1 MWTVVSFFHFFE
13 AALCSSYLLSQEKL
27 YYPPLGMP
35 ESHFIFLIRGGFKAS
50 LKKDIPLCLETKK
63 KKKKKNHVFSFEF
76 SPRSVCEHTKKFYL
90 HGISNATGQDNIL
103 SGVS

>member
-13 AALCSSYLLSQEKL
+13 AALCSSYLLSQDKL

-63 KKKKKNHVFSFEF
+63 KNHVFSFEL

-90 HGISNATGQDNIL
+90 HGISNATGKDSIL

>member
-13 AALCSSYLLSQEKL
+13 AALGSSYLLSQDKL

-63 KKKKKNHVFSFEF
+63 KKKKQNTSLALNSLPDLFVNIQKNSTYMVFQM
-76 SPRSVCEHTKKFYL
+76 PLGRTAY
-90 HGISNATGQDNIL
+90 
-103 SGVS
+103 

>member
-13 AALCSSYLLSQEKL
+13 AALCSSYLLSQDRL

-63 KKKKKNHVFSFEF
+63 KKKNHGFSFEL
-76 SPRSVCEHTKKFYL
+76 SPRSVCEYTKKFYL
-90 HGISNATGQDNIL
+90 HGISNATGKDSIL

>member
-63 KKKKKNHVFSFEF
+63 KKKKKKITSLALNSLPDLFVNIQKNSTYMVFQM
-76 SPRSVCEHTKKFYL
+76 PLGRTTY
-90 HGISNATGQDNIL
+90 
-103 SGVS
+103 

>member
-1 MWTVVSFFHFFE
+1 
-13 AALCSSYLLSQEKL
+13 
-27 YYPPLGMP
+27 MP
-35 ESHFIFLIRGGFKAS
+35 KSHFIFLIRGGFKAS

-63 KKKKKNHVFSFEF
+63 KKKKKNHRFCLELP
-76 SPRSVCEHTKKFYL
+76 PRSVCEHTKKFYL

>member
-13 AALCSSYLLSQEKL
+13 AALGSSYLLSQDKL

-63 KKKKKNHVFSFEF
+63 KKKNKT
-76 SPRSVCEHTKKFYL
+76 RL
-90 HGISNATGQDNIL
+90 
-103 SGVS
+103 

>member
-1 MWTVVSFFHFFE
+1 MIINFKCFITVSLLKRLEMKTQRLPQPLYTKSFH
-13 AALCSSYLLSQEKL
+13 LQIKCYK
-27 YYPPLGMP
+27 P
-35 ESHFIFLIRGGFKAS
+35 
-50 LKKDIPLCLETKK
+50 K